1 MTRGKNM
8 LAT

>member
-8 LAT
+8 RAT